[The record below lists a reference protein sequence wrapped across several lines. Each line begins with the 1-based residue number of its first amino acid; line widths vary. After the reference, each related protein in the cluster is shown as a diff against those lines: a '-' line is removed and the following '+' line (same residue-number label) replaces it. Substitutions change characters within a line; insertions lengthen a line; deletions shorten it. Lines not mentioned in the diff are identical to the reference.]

1 MEGRMKALL
10 QAGRRRSGV
19 ARKTLALGAVAALGL
34 VAPLA
39 MLRPAAHAQTLG
51 LAIPSDPVQGTNFEV
66 RHKGNLVAIIHADGG
81 YDEATRTLH
90 QVTML
95 FFRQGKVGHAT
106 KMDSVR
112 FNDAPDGTTVV
123 STHTQFVNAQ
133 GLEAGST
140 DSRFNSLGTLRQI
153 ESLTPTQAE
162 AIRKA
167 MPEEPP
173 RPVKPTKP
181 TVRVVPPPQKY
192 VAYDFTWAQV
202 PGNPENAVAQMK
214 RIFGWLTVYRCTHDK
229 RYPPSPIFSQLY
241 TDMVNDPVTYGFPE
255 GAREAI
261 EQAFANPDTRYTNMR
276 NMSKLLTPYHASHTR
291 MDGTA
296 IGDPKAPGTRDV
308 LAETDMYVQQN
319 WRKGIPTMQIG
330 FYLVLWD
337 DGSVERIP
345 WNSDA
350 IRWVPYIPEQQ
361 LKQMP
366 VTASVVAEAVQ
377 RGGGAWTRAFAGQA
391 GVPANALTAAQYHSA
406 RGPHF

>member
-202 PGNPENAVAQMK
+202 PGNPDRATAQLK
-214 RIFGWLTVYRCTHDK
+214 RIFGWMTHYRETHGGT
-229 RYPPSPIFSQLY
+229 YPAGFSALY
-241 TDMVNDPVTYGFPE
+241 GDMRFDPQGYGFAE
-255 GAREAI
+255 ESARVVEEAL
-261 EQAFANPDTRYTNMR
+261 ANPDTRYTNMR
-276 NMSKLLTPYHASHTR
+276 SMDKLLTPYLMSPVR
-291 MDGTA
+291 LDGTA

-319 WRKGIPTMQIG
+319 WRKGIPTTQIG

-406 RGPHF
+406 RGPRF